1 MSRSKPGL
9 EKRFASSKNYSMKRF
24 RGLATLVILYPGSVP
39 DQALIRGKK
48 SLMVMQQKCH

>member
-24 RGLATLVILYPGSVP
+24 RGLATLVILYPGSDP

-48 SLMVMQQKCH
+48 SLMVMQ